1 MAGPVLDNLASTLLP
16 DEIKTK
22 TDKPKVK
29 TGSVCGEHTNYTS
42 LRNALKSK
50 KHGPSCEK

>member
-16 DEIKTK
+16 EAVKAK

-29 TGSVCGEHTNYTS
+29 TGSVCESTHVLLFTYKCS
-42 LRNALKSK
+42 
-50 KHGPSCEK
+50 

>member
-16 DEIKTK
+16 EAVKTK

-29 TGSVCGEHTNYTS
+29 TGSVCGGHTCVTLN
-42 LRNALKSK
+42 L
-50 KHGPSCEK
+50 